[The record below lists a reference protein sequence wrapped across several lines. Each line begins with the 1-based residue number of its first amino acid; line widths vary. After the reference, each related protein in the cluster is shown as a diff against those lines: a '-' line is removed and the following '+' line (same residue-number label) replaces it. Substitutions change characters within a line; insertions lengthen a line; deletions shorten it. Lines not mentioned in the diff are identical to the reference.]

1 MSDIHVKGL
10 DGLRSM
16 CALFV
21 LWEHISQK
29 ALCGWTVAS
38 LPLPE
43 CSAYVFFAI
52 SGFLAG
58 CRIDGVKDVSSYYK
72 KKAIRFF
79 PLYYSYL
86 IVSVLVFVAL
96 GLPEQVLVP
105 RLTWY
110 FFLMPQI
117 PFCSHSGI
125 LPLLHLWFIGSL
137 SIFYGLFPLFAR
149 VKSQK
154 RISTAAIIAIIWL
167 FVKLALR
174 FSVGTDSFL
183 YGFVR
188 VTGLDILFAGV
199 WAGLLW
205 NKENLFFN
213 KLKSS
218 TLLSVIAWMLFL
230 FSGFYDKYIPAPIRS
245 DFLAALA
252 LVIIITQQTEL
263 PFPSLELKMFDWLGK
278 ISYEVYVVQFL
289 VIILI
294 ARGYSRI
301 GVECSDFT
309 IYFVCTAIVI
319 GIAWCCNRCLAL
331 LSVNPINR
339 KQ

>member
-1 MSDIHVKGL
+1 MSDIHIKGL
-10 DGLRSM
+10 NGIRAL

-21 LWEHISQK
+21 LWGHVSQK

-58 CRIDGVKDVSSYYK
+58 CRIDGVNEVSSYYK
-72 KKAIRFF
+72 KKITRFF

-86 IVSVLVFVAL
+86 IVSILVFVAF
-96 GLPEQVLVP
+96 GQSERILVP
-105 RLTWY
+105 RLMWY
-110 FFLMPQI
+110 LCLMPQI
-117 PFCSHSGI
+117 PFCSHTGI
-125 LPLLHLWFIGSL
+125 LPFLHLWFIGSL
-137 SIFYGLFPLFAR
+137 VLFYGLFPLFVK
-149 VKSQK
+149 VKSHK
-154 RISTAAIIAIIWL
+154 RVASAAMIAVIWL
-167 FVKLALR
+167 FFKLVLR
-174 FSVGTDSFL
+174 FIVGTDSFL

-205 NKENLFFN
+205 REGNPFFI
-213 KLKSS
+213 KMKSS
-218 TLLSVIAWMLFL
+218 TLLSIVVWVLFL
-230 FSGFYDKYIPAPIRS
+230 LSGFYDKFIPAPVRA

-252 LVIIITQQTEL
+252 LVIIITQQSES
-263 PFPSLELKMFDWLGK
+263 PFPNLELRVFDWLGS

-289 VIILI
+289 VLILL
-294 ARGYSRI
+294 ARVYSGI
-301 GVECSDFT
+301 GVEYSDFI
-309 IYFVCTAIVI
+309 IYCVCTAIVI
-319 GIAWCCNRCLAL
+319 GFAWCCNKGLAF
-331 LSVNPINR
+331 LSVNHSNR